1 MTDCIPN
8 IATTL
13 NYTNEGGE
21 ASFLRLPKDAI
32 ERNTVMDIDVMDD
45 SMEDEGIR
53 HGDRLRVQLT
63 HRVRDGDIV
72 WAWIGQK
79 SFFRVY
85 FTDEQGETW
94 LLPRND
100 AYEAVRITP
109 EKSVQIIGRV
119 IGNIRESMRASYAD
133 CQKVVRKCLASQTE
147 CHEIPNYKVLEVI
160 RQVAGKISNT
170 RQWYAVFRPMVDK
183 GVYGKNDFD
192 AFVWQVHEAVPT
204 HAHLPTGKE
213 LRRMAVD
220 SFAKPVSLWMPHKAP
235 FRESASKTI
244 CMWPRLLTNVWTSY
258 KGGEKLSKTFLNF
271 TQNFSIL
278 YRKREKSR
286 KLYHKLSKT
295 LRRRGFVPFRLFLCL
310 PLLM

>member
-1 MTDCIPN
+1 MI
-8 IATTL
+8 
-13 NYTNEGGE
+13 YTNEGGE
-21 ASFLRLPKDAI
+21 TSFLRLPKDAI

-72 WAWIGQK
+72 WAWMGQK
-79 SFFRVY
+79 SFIRVY

-100 AYEAVRITP
+100 AYNAVRITP

-133 CQKVVRKCLASQTE
+133 CQKAVRRCLATQME
-147 CHEIPNYKVLEVI
+147 AREIRPNQVTEVI
-160 RQVAGKISNT
+160 RQMAGKISNT

-183 GVYGKNDFD
+183 GIFGKNDYD
-192 AFVWQVHEAVPT
+192 AFVRQVYDAVPVHT
-204 HAHLPTGKE
+204 HLPTGTE

-220 SFAKPVSLWMPHKAP
+220 SFAKPVSLWLPHKAP
-235 FRESASKTI
+235 VSGKRFEDYLNLAT
-244 CMWPRLLTNVWTSY
+244 LTHECLDIG
-258 KGGEKLSKTFLNF
+258 KGE
-271 TQNFSIL
+271 
-278 YRKREKSR
+278 
-286 KLYHKLSKT
+286 
-295 LRRRGFVPFRLFLCL
+295 
-310 PLLM
+310 

>member
-1 MTDCIPN
+1 MDRIPN
-8 IATTL
+8 IATTM
-13 NYTNEGGE
+13 NYTNVGGE
-21 ASFLRLPKDAI
+21 TSFLRLPKDAI

-72 WAWIGQK
+72 WAWMGQK
-79 SFFRVY
+79 SFIRVY
-85 FTDEQGETW
+85 FTDEHGETW

-133 CQKVVRKCLASQTE
+133 CQKVVRKCLAAQAG
-147 CHEIPNYKVLEVI
+147 CHEIPHYKAVEAI
-160 RQVAGKISNT
+160 RKMAGKISNT

-183 GVYGKNDFD
+183 GVYDKNDYD
-192 AFVWQVHEAVPT
+192 AFVWQVHETVPM
-204 HAHLPTGKE
+204 HPHLPTGTE

-220 SFAKPVSLWMPHKAP
+220 SFAKPVSLWLPHKAP
-235 FRESASKTI
+235 VSGKRFEDYLNLAT
-244 CMWPRLLTNVWTSY
+244 LTHEWLDIG
-258 KGGEKLSKTFLNF
+258 KGE
-271 TQNFSIL
+271 
-278 YRKREKSR
+278 
-286 KLYHKLSKT
+286 
-295 LRRRGFVPFRLFLCL
+295 
-310 PLLM
+310 

>member
-1 MTDCIPN
+1 MDRIPN
-8 IATTL
+8 IATTM

-21 ASFLRLPKDAI
+21 TSFLRLPKDAI

-72 WAWIGQK
+72 WAWMGQK
-79 SFFRVY
+79 SFIRVY
-85 FTDEQGETW
+85 FTDEHGETW

-100 AYEAVRITP
+100 AYDAVRITP

-133 CQKVVRKCLASQTE
+133 CQKVVRKCLASQSE
-147 CHEIPNYKVLEVI
+147 CQEISNYKVAEVI

-170 RQWYAVFRPMVDK
+170 RQWYAVFRPMADV
-183 GVYGKNDFD
+183 GVLTEDDYDSFSYKVSSLLPMHDRLP
-192 AFVWQVHEAVPT
+192 VPS
-204 HAHLPTGKE
+204 E

-220 SFAKPVSLWMPHKAP
+220 SFRKQVDEWRSDDAPVSGYRFEAYRRIARQTK
-235 FRESASKTI
+235 
-244 CMWPRLLTNVWTSY
+244 
-258 KGGEKLSKTFLNF
+258 EKL
-271 TQNFSIL
+271 
-278 YRKREKSR
+278 
-286 KLYHKLSKT
+286 
-295 LRRRGFVPFRLFLCL
+295 LR
-310 PLLM
+310 